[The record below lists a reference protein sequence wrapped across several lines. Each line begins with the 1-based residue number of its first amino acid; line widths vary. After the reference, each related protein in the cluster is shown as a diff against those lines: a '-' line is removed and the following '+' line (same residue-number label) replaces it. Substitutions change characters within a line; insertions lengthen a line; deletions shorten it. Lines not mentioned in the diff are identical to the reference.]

1 MPGSVPKQMEL
12 TPKLIRTAHLKEF
25 KQAGRKFSC
34 LTSYDHM
41 TAGIFDEA
49 GIDVILVGD
58 SAADNSLGYSSTLPV
73 TIDEMVS
80 FGRAVSTAAKRSLV
94 VIDMPFGSYETG
106 PADALANAI
115 KMMKTSGAAAV
126 KLEGGERS
134 SAQIAAIV
142 EAGIPVMGHIGFTP
156 QSVNALGGFKVQGRG
171 AGAEQLL
178 ADAKAVEAAGAFA
191 VVLEMVPAEIAAQV
205 TRELSIPTIG
215 IGAGPD
221 TDGQIL
227 VWTDF
232 AGLSVQKPRKF
243 LKRYANIR
251 ETLLESAKQYASE
264 VSSGAFP
271 TQDHSFEN

>member
-1 MPGSVPKQMEL
+1 MDQNQSQ
-12 TPKLIRTAHLKEF
+12 TPKLVRTAHLKEF

-41 TAGIFDEA
+41 TARIFDEA
-49 GIDVILVGD
+49 GIDVLLVGD
-58 SAADNSLGYSSTLPV
+58 SAADNSLGYTSTLPV
-73 TIDEMVS
+73 TVDEMIS
-80 FGRAVSTAAKRSLV
+80 FGRAVASAAKRALV

-115 KMMKTSGAAAV
+115 KLMKTSGVAAV

-134 SAQIAAIV
+134 ENQIKAIV
-142 EAGIPVMGHIGFTP
+142 DAGIPVMGHIGFTP
-156 QSVNALGGFKVQGRG
+156 QSVNALGGFRVQGRG
-171 AGAEQLL
+171 EGAEQLL

-205 TRELSIPTIG
+205 TAELSIPTIG

-232 AGLSVQKPRKF
+232 AGLTSQRPRKF
-243 LKRYANIR
+243 VKRYANIR
-251 ETLLESAKQYASE
+251 ETLFESAKQYSKDVNE
-264 VSSGAFP
+264 GKFP

>member
-1 MPGSVPKQMEL
+1 MTL
-12 TPKLIRTAHLKEF
+12 TPKLVRTAHLKEF

-73 TIDEMVS
+73 TIDEMIS
-80 FGRAVSTAAKRSLV
+80 FGRAVSSAVSRALV

-115 KMMKTSGAAAV
+115 RLMKTSGVAAV
-126 KLEGGERS
+126 KLEGGQRS
-134 SAQIAAIV
+134 AAQISTIV

-171 AGAEQLL
+171 EGAEQLL
-178 ADAKAVEAAGAFA
+178 SDAKAVEAAGAFA

-205 TRELSIPTIG
+205 SKEISIPTIG

-232 AGLSVQKPRKF
+232 AGLSAQKPRKF
-243 LKRYANIR
+243 LKRYANLR
-251 ETLLESAKQYASE
+251 EILLASAIEYAAE
-264 VSSGAFP
+264 VSSGEFP
-271 TQDHSFEN
+271 TAEHSFEN

>member
-1 MPGSVPKQMEL
+1 MEF
-12 TPKLIRTAHLKEF
+12 TPKLVRTAHLKEF

-80 FGRAVSTAAKRSLV
+80 FGRAVSTAVKRSLV

-106 PADALANAI
+106 AADALANAI

-134 SAQIAAIV
+134 GAQIAAIV

-156 QSVNALGGFKVQGRG
+156 QSVNALGGFRVQGRG
-171 AGAEQLL
+171 EGAEQLI

-205 TRELSIPTIG
+205 TREISIPTIG

-232 AGLSVQKPRKF
+232 AGLSAQKPRKF

-251 ETLLESAKQYASE
+251 ETLLESARQYAAE
-264 VSSGAFP
+264 VSNGEFP

>member
-1 MPGSVPKQMEL
+1 MSNDTPL
-12 TPKLIRTAHLKEF
+12 TPKLVRTAHLKEF

-49 GIDVILVGD
+49 GIDVLLVGD

-73 TIDEMVS
+73 TVDEMIS
-80 FGRAVSTAAKRSLV
+80 FGRAVATAAKRALV

-106 PADALANAI
+106 AADALANAI
-115 KMMKTSGAAAV
+115 QLMKNTGAAAV

-134 SAQIAAIV
+134 ADQIQAIV
-142 EAGIPVMGHIGFTP
+142 SAGIPVMGHIGFTP
-156 QSVNALGGFKVQGRG
+156 QSVNALGGFRVQGRG
-171 AGAEQLL
+171 EGAEQLL
-178 ADAKAVEAAGAFA
+178 ADAKALEAAGAFA
-191 VVLEMVPAEIAAQV
+191 IVLEMVPAAIAAQV
-205 TRELSIPTIG
+205 SREISIPTIG

-232 AGLSVQKPRKF
+232 AGLTGQKPRKF
-243 LKRYANIR
+243 VKRYANIR
-251 ETLLESAKQYASE
+251 ETLLQSAKEYARE
-264 VSSGAFP
+264 VGEGKFP
-271 TQDHSFEN
+271 TADHSFEN